1 MKKYEKINNYENL
14 KKFMCPMSGCIII
27 DDCDFNNELKN
38 EVFDFLSN
46 NNEFVFTHY
55 KDEKYEINNHYSI
68 SHITDFINA
77 L

>member
-27 DDCDFNNELKN
+27 DDCDFNNEL
-38 EVFDFLSN
+38 
-46 NNEFVFTHY
+46 VFTHY